1 MPPAPE
7 IGFATKGL
15 PLTTHK
21 HTTDM
26 ASTFER
32 NKNRTRPTKS
42 PGARRR
48 RQLEQKRR
56 LIALGMDEAEVA
68 KLNPR
73 EILTLLKHPAK
84 VAKAHAKK

>member
-1 MPPAPE
+1 
-7 IGFATKGL
+7 
-15 PLTTHK
+15 
-21 HTTDM
+21 M

-42 PGARRR
+42 RGARKR

-73 EILTLLKHPAK
+73 EILTKLKYPAK
-84 VAKAHAKK
+84 VAKECAAKK

>member
-1 MPPAPE
+1 
-7 IGFATKGL
+7 
-15 PLTTHK
+15 
-21 HTTDM
+21 M

-84 VAKAHAKK
+84 VGKK

>member
-1 MPPAPE
+1 
-7 IGFATKGL
+7 
-15 PLTTHK
+15 
-21 HTTDM
+21 M

-42 PGARRR
+42 RGARKR

-73 EILTLLKHPAK
+73 EILTKLKYPAK
-84 VAKAHAKK
+84 VAKECGKK